1 MLTAGLTT
9 IALAS
14 TAWAWQMIYSTTLKK
29 DISED
34 EDVSEVE
41 RRRRTRKRRRGLRTK
56 IVMWSLIPTALILS
70 AVAALTFYA
79 YRRVTEDLVLERNQ
93 DRTQLLAGQFAAG
106 LQDYVRPLSS
116 LANSPD
122 VLSGVAQRQQA
133 ALERAWPVGDLAL
146 FDGGVLILDRRGR
159 VTASVRDPATLVGR
173 DMSRL
178 FTGPESI
185 SSEALGFTNILTD
198 VIPGSGVIAL
208 SRPVWRVPEE
218 VEGTVV
224 GLFLAQPGAPR
235 HSQFYRDIW
244 TLYIGRRESAYLVDG
259 NGRVIFH
266 PDTFFIGDDFSHLE
280 SVRHALSGSPGATL
294 ARDLDGYEVVAGYA
308 PVQGAPWALITEES
322 WAQVLRTSQPYSRFM
337 LALLTLGVVVPV
349 AVAALGVRRITD
361 PIADL
366 SVAAQEIAAGD
377 FEQTINVQTGDELET
392 LATQFNRMAAQL
404 QASYAHLER
413 RVGDR
418 TRELAALNH
427 IAAVVS
433 RSLALEEVLGA
444 ALEQTMALLGMEA
457 GAAFRLEN
465 EQALAMAAH
474 RGLSEA
480 FVRQVARLPLHVS
493 IAAQAVGEAR
503 PVVRPVSDY
512 PESDFR
518 ALLET
523 EGLRLIIGVPL
534 IAKGEI
540 LGVMNLATREDRV
553 VTAEERALL
562 ASIGQQTGVAVENAR
577 LYEQAEA
584 SAAAAERNRLARE
597 LHDAVSQTL
606 FSASL
611 IADVLPRL
619 WERDPDEARRR
630 LATLRRLTR
639 SAMAEMRTLLLE
651 LRPSA
656 LLKADLGDLL
666 RQLAE
671 AVLGRTQIEMV
682 VELAPIPDP
691 PPDVKIA
698 LYRIAQETLNNV
710 VKHADAA
717 QITVSARGL
726 LTGEEGIELR
736 VVDDGRGFD
745 PRSTPAAGHFGL
757 ENIRER
763 AEAIGAALAIES
775 EPERGTCV
783 SVVWKK
789 SGEHENRKEQQ

>member
-1 MLTAGLTT
+1 M
-9 IALAS
+9 
-14 TAWAWQMIYSTTLKK
+14 
-29 DISED
+29 SEI
-34 EDVSEVE
+34 E
-41 RRRRTRKRRRGLRTK
+41 RRTRKRQVGLRTK
-56 IVMWSLIPTALILS
+56 IVLWSLVPTVLILS

-93 DRTQLLAGQFAAG
+93 DRTQLLAGQLASG
-106 LQDYVRPLSS
+106 LQDYVMPLSS
-116 LANSPD
+116 LANSQD
-122 VLSGVAQRQQA
+122 VLSGSPQRQQA

-146 FDGGVLILDRRGR
+146 FDGGVLILDPQGR
-159 VTASVRDPATLVGR
+159 VTAGVRDPATLVGC

-178 FTGPESI
+178 SASPEAI
-185 SSEALGFTNILTD
+185 RSEALGFTNILTD

-208 SRPVWRVPEE
+208 SRPVWRVPEA

-244 TLYIGRRESAYLVDG
+244 TLYIGRRETAYLVDG
-259 NGRVIFH
+259 NGRIIFH

-280 SVRHALSGSPGATL
+280 SVRRALRDPSGAML
-294 ARDLDGYEVVAGYA
+294 ARDLDGYEVVAGSA
-308 PVQGAPWALITEES
+308 PVQGAPWTLITEES
-322 WAQVLRTSQPYSRFM
+322 WAQVLQTSQPYTRFM
-337 LALLTLGVVVPV
+337 FVLLALGVIAPV
-349 AVAALGVRRITD
+349 GVAALGVRQITK
-361 PIADL
+361 PLADL

-377 FEQTINVQTGDELET
+377 FEQTIDVRTGDELEM
-392 LATQFNRMAAQL
+392 LAIQFNKMAAQL

-413 RVGDR
+413 RVADR

-444 ALEQTMALLGMEA
+444 ALEQTMALLEMEA

-465 EQALAMAAH
+465 GQALALATH

-480 FVRQVARLPLHVS
+480 FVRQVAHLSLHIS
-493 IAAQAVGEAR
+493 IAAQAVEEAQ
-503 PVVRPVSDY
+503 PIVRPVSDY
-512 PESDFR
+512 PEGDFR

-523 EGLRLIIGVPL
+523 EGLCLVISVPL

-562 ASIGQQTGVAVENAR
+562 ASIGQQTGVAVENAQ

-619 WERDPDEARRR
+619 WERDPDEARQR
-630 LATLRRLTR
+630 LAMLRRLTR

-671 AVLGRTQIEMV
+671 AVLGRAQIEIV
-682 VELAPIPDP
+682 VQATSISDP
-691 PPDVKIA
+691 PPDVKVA
-698 LYRIAQETLNNV
+698 LYRIAQEALNNV

-717 QITVSARGL
+717 QITVSVQGL
-726 LTGEEGIELR
+726 PTGEEGIVLR
-736 VVDDGRGFD
+736 VVDDGQGFD

-763 AEAIGAALAIES
+763 AEAIGATLAIES
-775 EPERGTCV
+775 EPGRGTCISIIWEGKDEV
-783 SVVWKK
+783 SAQPILPQV
-789 SGEHENRKEQQ
+789 